1 MGCLVRRNFLATVGF
16 SIESSNVVGYQN
28 KDVRKGLSQQVCTFD
43 QIGVT
48 GGALDIQRLIPVDSN
63 GDAVIGGEV
72 FIQFYNYVGKYER
85 QFYYAGA
92 DEVDDGSIEG
102 WYDDNDEYVTYSLD
116 ANEAFQVSA
125 AQAVSFVY
133 SGEVNMAETDVPF
146 RKGLSFQGNIRPVTV
161 DIQSVIPVND
171 EGESIIGGEVYIQFY
186 TFVGK
191 FERQFYY
198 AGKDEVDDG
207 SIEGWYNDDDEYAEF
222 SFASAQGFKVSAAQ
236 AGYLR
241 FPEL

>member
-1 MGCLVRRNFLATVGF
+1 M
-16 SIESSNVVGYQN
+16 VGYQN

-72 FIQFYNYVGKYER
+72 VIQFYNYVGKYER

-146 RKGLSFQGNIRPVTV
+146 RKGLSFQGNIRPATV

-171 EGESIIGGEVYIQFY
+171 EGESIIGGEVNIQFY

-198 AGKDEVDDG
+198 AGQDEVDDG

-222 SFASAQGFKVSAAQ
+222 SFAPAQGFKVSAAQ